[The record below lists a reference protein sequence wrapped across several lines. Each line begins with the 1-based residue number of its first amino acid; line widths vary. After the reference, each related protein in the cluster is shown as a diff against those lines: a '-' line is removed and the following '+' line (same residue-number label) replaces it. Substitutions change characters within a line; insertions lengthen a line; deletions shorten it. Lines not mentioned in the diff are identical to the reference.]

1 MLYTMLSIKV
11 ISLNNLLVS
20 YLNYSCVNNDKHDL
34 FHYNIHYKVTHTKK
48 QTNKQTNKQTK
59 KQTKTAE
66 YATNCAIYEKPWV
79 NFKDKKIWEI

>member
-11 ISLNNLLVS
+11 ISLNNLLVN

-48 QTNKQTNKQTK
+48 TNKQTSKQKNKQRLQNTP
-59 KQTKTAE
+59 QTVLFMRSRE
-66 YATNCAIYEKPWV
+66 
-79 NFKDKKIWEI
+79 

>member
-1 MLYTMLSIKV
+1 MLYTMLPIKV
-11 ISLNNLLVS
+11 ISLNNLLVN

-59 KQTKTAE
+59 KQTKTVE
-66 YATNCAIYEKPWV
+66 YATNCAIYEKP
-79 NFKDKKIWEI
+79 